1 MHCKD
6 ERIASVSWG
15 AGNYGAGLQA
25 LLKART
31 EGFTDV
37 VYLDARTDTY
47 LEELSA
53 ANIFVVK
60 VQYPNSTLLAVSI
73 EDLSPS
79 FSSSFRAIF
88 RSVATLSVLC
98 SRSVS

>member
-1 MHCKD
+1 M
-6 ERIASVSWG
+6 RRASVAFMLSYTH
-15 AGNYGAGLQA
+15 AGNYGAGIQA
-25 LLKART
+25 LMKSKQ

-60 VQYPNSTLLAVSI
+60 VPPRSCIPHARHPPHPSPRGR
-73 EDLSPS
+73 LSP
-79 FSSSFRAIF
+79 AC
-88 RSVATLSVLC
+88 L
-98 SRSVS
+98 

>member
-1 MHCKD
+1 MHRKLCNANKQ
-6 ERIASVSWG
+6 IASVFWG

-53 ANIFVVK
+53 ANIFIVK
-60 VQYPNSTLLAVSI
+60 VQYPNSTSLGLTFEALPLISELI
-73 EDLSPS
+73 
-79 FSSSFRAIF
+79 
-88 RSVATLSVLC
+88 
-98 SRSVS
+98 